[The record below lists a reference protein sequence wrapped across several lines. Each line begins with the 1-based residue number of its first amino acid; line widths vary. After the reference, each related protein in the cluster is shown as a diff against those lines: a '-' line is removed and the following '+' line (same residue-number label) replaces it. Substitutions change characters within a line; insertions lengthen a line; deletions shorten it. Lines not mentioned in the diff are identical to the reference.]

1 MKSQEKVKR
10 QRRIKSIAPYCD
22 NPSPYFMRVDGI
34 GIASNRRVG
43 KHRNSKFVGKK
54 IAHRRTLRRINRTSN

>member
-10 QRRIKSIAPYCD
+10 QRRIKAIAPYCD
-22 NPSPYFMRVDGI
+22 NPSPVIEGMAGLRYPM
-34 GIASNRRVG
+34 NKRVG
-43 KHRNSKFVGKK
+43 KHRNSKPMGKK